1 MKNHPI
7 KTSVTG
13 HFISGFI
20 TSFFFSFFL
29 FLFIISP
36 FTPSSFFDF
45 LTSCSLPDTPR
56 ILTSSHVFPAAS
68 ALHTS
73 LHFPS
78 LHSFDTPRI
87 SYGDWFHV
95 PEYETVANGVVPK
108 ENVLWYYA
116 EDPDFT
122 QAGYD
127 AIAKSLATQGAES
140 NTTPSAN
147 EGAALDQKGDTAA
160 LPPAL
165 PGRSQTANAAEEP
178 QKPICVIPPDPTAC
192 PLHYGWLTDPAD
204 RHRYYFGQDGIMVD
218 GMQEIDGQA
227 YVFSDVVDPG
237 NYRLDQTGRWRY
249 TENGA
254 PPYGALLSYPNA
266 SPEIDCG
273 ESAETPDPELVTKRY
288 VVPRNGNN
296 GGGDREHYEESGKT
310 GNTEAAETN
319 HGDGPHADGKPCI
332 AVDDWETILAH
343 PEEYEDCVR
352 EHCLR
357 QVYLTSKDPSASE
370 GPVTDAP
377 LFRVPE
383 AKNCYPIDV
392 ALENFYRDSDDA
404 SQITGMEF
412 VMARENPDLRALPM
426 HLDRMALPSDPLNPD
441 SDSTYAVSN
450 EEGYAVSFVDAFLNG
465 PPEQGELSYAVVDES
480 SAAEEESTASTANA
494 TLYTVETNGY
504 DVRSSADTD
513 SDDNLLPI
521 DDPALCY
528 MQVSRGCRIESETGI
543 DEKTTVMVRPL
554 WIPSEKQIT
563 GHYTHSLDLNSMD
576 EDYDEKKLAH
586 PRWEGGRY
594 WLRTTPSAAETYA
607 GKESSFLTA
616 SASGQI
622 AARTATDMLSLRIGF
637 TVAV

>member
-7 KTSVTG
+7 QTSVTG

-56 ILTSSHVFPAAS
+56 I
-68 ALHTS
+68 
-73 LHFPS
+73 
-78 LHSFDTPRI
+78 
-87 SYGDWFHV
+87 SYGDWFHI

-127 AIAKSLATQGAES
+127 AIAKSLATQGAEG
-140 NTTPSAN
+140 NTTPNAN
-147 EGAALDQKGDTAA
+147 EGAALEQKGDTAA
-160 LPPAL
+160 PPPAL
-165 PGRSQTANAAEEP
+165 PGRLQTANAAEEP
-178 QKPICVIPPDPTAC
+178 QKPICVIPPDPTVC

-249 TENGA
+249 RANGA

-288 VVPRNGNN
+288 VVPRMNSY
-296 GGGDREHYEESGKT
+296 GGGQS
-310 GNTEAAETN
+310 
-319 HGDGPHADGKPCI
+319 ADGARTSSPGQDTDSAVSESHEEGMPCI

-426 HLDRMALPSDPLNPD
+426 HLDRMALPSDPLNPA
-441 SDSTYAVSN
+441 SAPIYAVSN

-494 TLYTVETNGY
+494 ALYTVETSGY

-513 SDDNLLPI
+513 SDGNLLPI

>member
-7 KTSVTG
+7 QTSVTG

-78 LHSFDTPRI
+78 LHCFEAPRI

-95 PEYETVANGVVPK
+95 PEYETVANGIVPK

-127 AIAKSLATQGAES
+127 AIAREVAASDLEIES
-140 NTTPSAN
+140 
-147 EGAALDQKGDTAA
+147 
-160 LPPAL
+160 
-165 PGRSQTANAAEEP
+165 
-178 QKPICVIPPDPTAC
+178 VPPDSAVC

-426 HLDRMALPSDPLNPD
+426 HLDRMALPSDPLDPA
-441 SDSTYAVSN
+441 SAPIYAVSN

-494 TLYTVETNGY
+494 ALYTVETSGY

-528 MQVSRGCRIESETGI
+528 KQVSRGCRIESETGI

-586 PRWEGGRY
+586 PRWESGRY

>member
-7 KTSVTG
+7 QTSVTG

-56 ILTSSHVFPAAS
+56 I
-68 ALHTS
+68 
-73 LHFPS
+73 
-78 LHSFDTPRI
+78 
-87 SYGDWFHV
+87 SYGDWFHI

-127 AIAKSLATQGAES
+127 AIAKSLATQGAEG
-140 NTTPSAN
+140 NATPSAN

-160 LPPAL
+160 PPPAL
-165 PGRSQTANAAEEP
+165 PGRLQTANAAEEP
-178 QKPICVIPPDPTAC
+178 QKPICVIPPDPTVC

-249 TENGA
+249 RANGA

-288 VVPRNGNN
+288 VVPRMNSY
-296 GGGDREHYEESGKT
+296 GGGQS
-310 GNTEAAETN
+310 
-319 HGDGPHADGKPCI
+319 ADGARTSSPGQDTDSAVSESHEEGMPCI

-426 HLDRMALPSDPLNPD
+426 HLDRMALPSDPLNPA
-441 SDSTYAVSN
+441 SAPIYAVSN

-494 TLYTVETNGY
+494 ALYTVETSGY

-513 SDDNLLPI
+513 SDGNLLPI